1 MDGNIKINSITFVSD
16 FSEESLTFNYRLLY
30 NLPADIYLTS
40 CAAYRAQK
48 FLNKMEKE
56 RGEVHY
62 LLGK

>member
-1 MDGNIKINSITFVSD
+1 MDGNIKINSSTFVSD

-48 FLNKMEKE
+48 FLNKM
-56 RGEVHY
+56 
-62 LLGK
+62 